1 MKFSISKLE
10 LFTPLQQVVGVVERK
25 QTHEVMNNLLFV
37 ATDEYLEMVGT
48 DNEVELKTR
57 IPLMVAEPGRTTI
70 PARKLF
76 DICRSLNDQARLDFD
91 IDGDKAR
98 VRCGKSRFTLAT
110 LPTDEFPLIDP
121 LIEAQEVSV
130 PQNELE
136 KAIKR
141 TSFAMA
147 QQDVRYYL
155 NGLLLELSEGELC
168 CVSTDGH
175 RLALHRTPVDIH
187 IQDPVSAIIPR
198 KAINELSRLMDGS
211 DTSIELKLTGKHLQI
226 TLGGLQMTSKLI
238 DGNFPDYE
246 KVIPLESTNVATI
259 DREVFK
265 QALSRSA
272 ILANETYKGVRL
284 TLENQILGI
293 ETNNPKHEE
302 AEDEIEIEY
311 NGEPIEI
318 AFNVVYLLDVLNA
331 MDTEMAEMNI
341 KNNTSSMVIH
351 PNGDK
356 RSTYVVMPMRL

>member
-10 LFTPLQQVVGVVERK
+10 LFPPLQQVVGVVERK
-25 QTHEVMNNLLFV
+25 QTHEVMNNLLFF
-37 ATDEYLEMVGT
+37 ASDEYLELTGT

-57 IPLMVAEPGRTTI
+57 IPLIVTEPGKTTI

-76 DICRSLNDQARLDFD
+76 DICRSLDDQARLDFE
-91 IDGDKAR
+91 IDADKAK
-98 VRCGKSRFTLAT
+98 VKCGKSRFTLAT
-110 LPTDEFPLIDP
+110 LPPDEFPVTDELSN
-121 LIEAQEVSV
+121 AMAVSL
-130 PQNELE
+130 PQNELD

-155 NGLLLELSEGELC
+155 NGLLLQLNQGELC

-175 RLALHRTPVDIH
+175 RLALHRTPAEIDIVE
-187 IQDPVSAIIPR
+187 PVSAIIPR
-198 KAINELSRLMDGS
+198 KAINELSRLMDGT
-211 DTSIELKLTGKHLQI
+211 DTRIDLKLTDKHLQV

-238 DGNFPDYE
+238 DGKFPDYE
-246 KVIPLESTNVATI
+246 KVIPLESTNVANV
-259 DREVFK
+259 DRELFK

-284 TLENQILGI
+284 TLENEILGI

-302 AEDEIEIEY
+302 AEDELEIEY
-311 NGEPIEI
+311 SGEPIEI

-331 MDTEMAEMNI
+331 IDTEVAEMNI
-341 KNNTSSMVIH
+341 KDNTSSMVIH
-351 PNGDK
+351 PSGDK

>member
-10 LFTPLQQVVGVVERK
+10 LFPSLQQVVGVVERK
-25 QTHEVMNNLLFV
+25 QTHEVMNNLLFE
-37 ATDEYLEMVGT
+37 ASDEYLQLTGT
-48 DNEVELKTR
+48 DNEVELRTR
-57 IPLMVAEPGRTTI
+57 IPLIVTEPGKSTI

-76 DICRSLNDQARLDFD
+76 DICRSLDDQARLDFE
-91 IDGDKAR
+91 IDADKAR
-98 VRCGKSRFTLAT
+98 VRCGKSKFTLAT
-110 LPTDEFPLIDP
+110 LPTDEFPIIDE
-121 LIEAQEVSV
+121 LTSTTEVSL
-130 PQNELE
+130 PQIELE

-155 NGLLLELSEGELC
+155 NGLLLQLSEGELC

-175 RLALHRTPVDIH
+175 RLAMHKTAAEIETSE
-187 IQDPVSAIIPR
+187 PVSAIIPR
-198 KAINELSRLMDGS
+198 KAINELSRLLDGT
-211 DTSIELKLTGKHLQI
+211 DTRIILKLTDKHFQV
-226 TLGGLQMTSKLI
+226 TLGGLQMTGKLI
-238 DGNFPDYE
+238 DGKFPDYE
-246 KVIPLESTNVATI
+246 KVIPLESKNVATV
-259 DREVFK
+259 DRESFK

-284 TLENQILGI
+284 TLENETLGI

-302 AEDEIEIEY
+302 AEDEMEIDY

-331 MDTEMAEMNI
+331 IDTETAEMNI
-341 KNNTSSMVIH
+341 KDNTSSMVIH
-351 PNGDK
+351 PSGDK

>member
-10 LFTPLQQVVGVVERK
+10 LFPPLQQVVGVVERK

-37 ATDEYLEMVGT
+37 ASDEYLELTGT

-57 IPLMVAEPGRTTI
+57 IPLIVTEPGKTTI

-76 DICRSLNDQARLDFD
+76 DICRSLDDQARLDFEVD
-91 IDGDKAR
+91 ADKAK

-110 LPTDEFPLIDP
+110 LPADEFPVTDELTN
-121 LIEAQEVSV
+121 AREVSL

-155 NGLLLELSEGELC
+155 NGLLLQLNQGELC

-175 RLALHRTPVDIH
+175 RLALHRTPAEIDITE
-187 IQDPVSAIIPR
+187 PVSAIIPR
-198 KAINELSRLMDGS
+198 KAINELSRLMDGT
-211 DTSIELKLTGKHLQI
+211 DTRIDLKLTDKHLQV

-238 DGNFPDYE
+238 DGKFPDYE
-246 KVIPLESTNVATI
+246 KVIPLESSNVANV
-259 DREVFK
+259 DRELFK

-302 AEDEIEIEY
+302 AEDELEIEY
-311 NGEPIEI
+311 SGEPIEI

-331 MDTEMAEMNI
+331 IDTEVAEMNI
-341 KNNTSSMVIH
+341 KDNTSSMVIH
-351 PNGDK
+351 PSGDK